1 MSKTTKKLG
10 KPTLHSTSS
19 LTAISRP
26 SENQLKTERYLNLV
40 AQHLFK
46 GRHYFKLGEREKI
59 FLHEVLNGVTMDKHG
74 RELTGHT
81 SAQAKLLKA
90 GLMKEVKA

>member
-19 LTAISRP
+19 LTAVSKP

-40 AQHLFK
+40 AQRLFK
-46 GRHYFKLGEREKI
+46 GRHYFKLTEKEKT
-59 FLHEVLNGVTMDKHG
+59 FLHEVLNGVTSEKHHKFQIDLI
-74 RELTGHT
+74 RV
-81 SAQAKLLKA
+81 

>member
-19 LTAISRP
+19 LTAVSRP
-26 SENQLKTERYLNLV
+26 SDAQLKTERYLNLV
-40 AQHLFK
+40 AQRMFK
-46 GRHYFKLGEREKI
+46 GRHYFTLKDKEKT
-59 FLHEVLNGVTMDKHG
+59 FLHEVLNGVASEKHHKFQIDLI
-74 RELTGHT
+74 RV
-81 SAQAKLLKA
+81 